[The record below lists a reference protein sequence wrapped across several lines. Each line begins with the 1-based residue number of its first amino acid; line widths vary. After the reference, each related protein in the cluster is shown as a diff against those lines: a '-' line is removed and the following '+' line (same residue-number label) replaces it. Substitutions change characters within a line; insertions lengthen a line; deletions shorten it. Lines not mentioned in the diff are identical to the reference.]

1 MTSMYCGAPV
11 LDQYGERIRYCIVIN
26 QQTFLFC
33 SISLSAL
40 DFLCSG
46 DCGNPIA
53 AFGSRRMFIL
63 QCTHDKYGG
72 MDDILCDFISI
83 NSEIVFSSDAP
94 DIKGRIE
101 EKLQAHQVQAIPS
114 SASNREPLNL
124 P

>member
-11 LDQYGERIRYCIVIN
+11 LDQSGDRIRYCIVIN

-33 SISLSAL
+33 SIALSAL
-40 DFLCSG
+40 DFLCSE
-46 DCGNPIA
+46 DCGDPLS

-83 NSEIVFSSDAP
+83 NSEIVFPSDAP
-94 DIKGRIE
+94 YMKTRME
-101 EKLQAHQVQAIPS
+101 EELQAHQVQGMPEAQG
-114 SASNREPLNL
+114 
-124 P
+124 